1 MNDRSPD
8 PIDIHVGTRIRT
20 QRRLLRMTQTQLA
33 EQLGITFQ
41 QVQTYEKGINRIG
54 SGRLARLAEVLGV
67 EITFF
72 FEGDPNTRENNWKPL
87 AEADPIFGFVGTAVG
102 LELNQ
107 AFIAIKDDRVR
118 RSIIKMTE
126 TLAKASAAPK
136 D

>member
-1 MNDRSPD
+1 MNDRTPD
-8 PIDIHVGTRIRT
+8 PIDIHVGTRIRS

-33 EQLGITFQ
+33 DQLGITFQ
-41 QVQTYEKGINRIG
+41 QVQKYEKGINRIG

-72 FEGDPNTRENNWKPL
+72 FEGDPNAKETSWKPL
-87 AEADPIFGFVGTAVG
+87 AEADPIFGFVTTAVG

-107 AFIAIKDDRVR
+107 AFIAIKDERVR
-118 RSIIKMTE
+118 RGIIKMTE

>member
-1 MNDRSPD
+1 MTAKSPN
-8 PIDIHVGTRIRT
+8 PIDIHVGARVRM
-20 QRRLLRMTQTQLA
+20 RRFLLGMSQGKLA
-33 EQLGITFQ
+33 EQLGVTFQ
-41 QVQTYEKGINRIG
+41 QVQKYEKGINRIG

-72 FEGDPNTRENNWKPL
+72 FEGDPNAKETSWKPL
-87 AEADPIFGFVGTAVG
+87 AEADPIFGFVTTAVG

-107 AFIAIKDDRVR
+107 AFIAIKDERVR
-118 RSIIKMTE
+118 RGIIKMTE

>member
-1 MNDRSPD
+1 MRGVGGALTAPADGRADRIPQELR
-8 PIDIHVGTRIRT
+8 RIIEFLNL
-20 QRRLLRMTQTQLA
+20 QMQP
-33 EQLGITFQ
+33 
-41 QVQTYEKGINRIG
+41 
-54 SGRLARLAEVLGV
+54 AEVLGV